1 MWDYC
6 NWLFA
11 PLSHTSGSSKKKKK
25 NSEVIAPFET
35 KKKRLHR
42 APESLPALFLSHEHR
57 PTEVFSPWL
66 RVLITAPRSCR
77 ARHLLGVLT
86 LASVVGIHAPRGD
99 YGLDMNGTFPLGAF
113 PL

>member
-11 PLSHTSGSSKKKKK
+11 PLSHTSGSSKKK